1 MKTLKLLALRILTNL
16 EFKLYKYEN
25 TDINI
30 IKIEIIFLI
39 NKHFKEKDIFNFNS
53 FKLRI
58 QFDIYKYKNIYND
71 YSSELNEMYEILKIK
86 NNDIFIIEFTKKINE
101 YNNLFILFLIMCK
114 N

>member
-1 MKTLKLLALRILTNL
+1 MKTLKLLVLRISTNL

-30 IKIEIIFLI
+30 IQNEIIFLI
-39 NKHFKEKDIFNFNS
+39 NKHFKEKNVFHFNS

-58 QFDIYKYKNIYND
+58 QLDIYKYKNIYND
-71 YSSELNEMYEILKIK
+71 YLFELNEMYKILKIK
-86 NNDIFIIEFTKKINE
+86 NNDIFIIEFKK
-101 YNNLFILFLIMCK
+101 K